1 MTDFINT
8 TKAFLGRGW
17 GFPVTF
23 SKASAQVVMLEAE
36 EDVKNSLEILLQTTL
51 GERVMQP
58 GFGSNLEQHVF
69 DSMSTSFRTYI
80 TEQIRIA
87 IVKNEPR
94 AELITIEYQE
104 DSTGGKIDMLIHYLV
119 RGTNSRYNIVYPFY
133 LVEGTD
139 IE

>member
-1 MTDFINT
+1 MADFINT

-17 GFPVTF
+17 SFPVTF
-23 SKASAQVVMLEAE
+23 SKTSRQVVMLEAE
-36 EDVKNSLEILLQTTL
+36 EDVKNSIEILLQTTL
-51 GERVMQP
+51 GERIMQP
-58 GFGSNLEQHVF
+58 EFGASMDQHVF
-69 DSMSTSFRTYI
+69 DSISTSFRTFI

-94 AELITIEYQE
+94 AELITVEYEE
-104 DSTGGKIDMLIHYLV
+104 DITGGKIDLLINYLV

-133 LVEGTD
+133 LIEGTD

>member
-1 MTDFINT
+1 MTEFINT

-23 SKASAQVVMLEAE
+23 SKASKQVVMLEAE
-36 EDVKNSLEILLQTTL
+36 EDVKNSIEVLLQTTL
-51 GERVMQP
+51 GERIMQP
-58 GFGSNLEQHVF
+58 EFGASLEQHVF
-69 DSMSTSFRTYI
+69 DSISTSFRTFI

-94 AELITIEYQE
+94 AELITVEYEE
-104 DSTGGKIDMLIHYLV
+104 DITGGKIDLLINYLV

>member
-23 SKASAQVVMLEAE
+23 SKTSGQVVMLEAE
-36 EDVKNSLEILLQTTL
+36 EDVKNSIEILLQTAL

-58 GFGSNLEQHVF
+58 GFGASLDQHVF
-69 DSMSTSFRTYI
+69 DSISTSFRTFI

-94 AELITIEYQE
+94 AELITVEYEE
-104 DSTGGKIDMLIHYLV
+104 DITGGKIDLLINYLV